1 MVSISD
7 LIALVGAFLS
17 SLLLLALVLRFAV
30 RLGLVAAPN
39 ERSSHSDERP
49 TGGGVA
55 IVVPVFSALL
65 WLFFDGTSYA
75 GGVAIAC
82 GGLAL
87 IGYLDDV
94 RDLGAGLRFGCQ
106 LLAVVIALWAL
117 ALGYPWWVL
126 AAIGFLLLWHV
137 NLYNFMDGIDG
148 IAAVQTLV
156 FCLGVQALGAGL
168 PGAPGLLLWAMTGA
182 TLGFTAYNWPPARIF
197 MGDVGSLFLGLLI
210 GVLAIQL
217 HELGQVPIVASLILL
232 TGFWF
237 DASYTLG
244 IRLLSGQKFTQA
256 HRSHLYQRVTD
267 RLGHK
272 GTTLLFGAMAVCYLL
287 PLAWAS
293 MRFSGW
299 AYACLA
305 IAVLPYL
312 LGAIHFKAG
321 RLLPESA

>member
-1 MVSISD
+1 MVSIAA
-7 LIALVGAFLS
+7 LIALIGAFLS
-17 SLLLLALVLRFAV
+17 STLLIALVLRFAL
-30 RLGLVAAPN
+30 RLGLVAEPN

-55 IVVPVFSALL
+55 IVLPVLCALL
-65 WLFFDGTSYA
+65 WLFLGGESLA
-75 GGVAIAC
+75 GGLAVAG

-87 IGYLDDV
+87 IGYFDDV

-106 LLAVVIALWAL
+106 ALAVGIALWAL
-117 ALGYPWWVL
+117 PLSYPWWAL

-156 FCLGVQALGAGL
+156 FCLGVQLLAGGLSGA
-168 PGAPGLLLWAMTGA
+168 AGLLLWAVIGA
-182 TLGFTAYNWPPARIF
+182 TLGFAAFNWPPARIF

-210 GVLAIQL
+210 GSLAL
-217 HELGQVPIVASLILL
+217 LLDELGQVPMMASLILL

-244 IRLLSGQKFTQA
+244 IRMLSGQKFTQA
-256 HRSHLYQRVTD
+256 HRSHLYQRMSD
-267 RLGHK
+267 RLGHG
-272 GTTLLFGAMAVCYLL
+272 GTTVLFGAMGALYLL

-293 MRFSGW
+293 IRYPGW

-305 IAVLPYL
+305 LATLPYL
-312 LGAIHFKAG
+312 LSAMRLKAG
-321 RLLPESA
+321 RLLEST